1 MKFSYSWLTEHLKT
15 NVHFE
20 EIEKKLTSIGL
31 EVEDIQDTG
40 KAYQDFIVGQVL
52 EEKKHPNAD
61 KLKLCKVDIGKEKVD
76 VCLLY
81 TSPSPRDVVPS
92 RMPSSA

>member
-15 NVHFE
+15 NAHFE

-40 KAYQDFIVGQVL
+40 KVYKDFIVGQVL
-52 EEKKHPNAD
+52 EEKKHPNAEI
-61 KLKLCKVDIGKEKVD
+61 K
-76 VCLLY
+76 
-81 TSPSPRDVVPS
+81 TMQS
-92 RMPSSA
+92 

>member
-40 KAYQDFIVGQVL
+40 EAYQDFIVGQVL

-61 KLKLCKVDIGKEKVD
+61 LSLIHICRCRRSTLCRSRW
-76 VCLLY
+76 
-81 TSPSPRDVVPS
+81 SPYH
-92 RMPSSA
+92 

>member
-76 VCLLY
+76 VVCGA
-81 TSPSPRDVVPS
+81 PNVEK
-92 RMPSSA
+92 A

>member
-15 NVHFE
+15 NAHFE
-20 EIEKKLTSIGL
+20 EIAKKLTSIGL

-52 EEKKHPNAD
+52 EEKTPNAD

-76 VCLLY
+76 VVCGA
-81 TSPSPRDVVPS
+81 PNVRK
-92 RMPSSA
+92 A

>member
-52 EEKKHPNAD
+52 EEKKTP
-61 KLKLCKVDIGKEKVD
+61 KCG
-76 VCLLY
+76 
-81 TSPSPRDVVPS
+81 
-92 RMPSSA
+92 

>member
-31 EVEDIQDTG
+31 EVEDIQDS
-40 KAYQDFIVGQVL
+40 I
-52 EEKKHPNAD
+52 KKRIKAD
-61 KLKLCKVDIGKEKVD
+61 KSLVKKWLATNK
-76 VCLLY
+76 
-81 TSPSPRDVVPS
+81 
-92 RMPSSA
+92 

>member
-40 KAYQDFIVGQVL
+40 KAYKDFIVGQVL
-52 EEKKHPNAD
+52 EEKKHPTT
-61 KLKLCKVDIGKEKVD
+61 KLASNEQACIQRA
-76 VCLLY
+76 
-81 TSPSPRDVVPS
+81 S
-92 RMPSSA
+92 

>member
-40 KAYQDFIVGQVL
+40 
-52 EEKKHPNAD
+52 EKHTKILLLD
-61 KLKLCKVDIGKEKVD
+61 RYLKKKNTQMRIN
-76 VCLLY
+76 
-81 TSPSPRDVVPS
+81 
-92 RMPSSA
+92 